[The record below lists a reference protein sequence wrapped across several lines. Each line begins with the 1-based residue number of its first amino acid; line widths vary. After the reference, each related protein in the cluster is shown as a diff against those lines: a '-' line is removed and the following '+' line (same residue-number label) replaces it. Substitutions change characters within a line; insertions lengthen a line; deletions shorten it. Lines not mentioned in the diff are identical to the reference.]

1 MIDRNIGE
9 VFTYDMLKLS
19 VVESDF
25 CRDCFFFIPEE
36 NECTAKLDIIG
47 KCSSFDRADEKSVI
61 FVKVGEVE

>member
-1 MIDRNIGE
+1 
-9 VFTYDMLKLS
+9 MLKLS